1 MNINLNILES
11 TWVPSVCA
19 LLAVTLAML
28 VIIDS
33 MIYISTRYKERYLK
47 EAAVELDDVLLQMP
61 ADRIFDLSL
70 AISAFSCFMTI
81 VIFSAASQKF
91 NWANGIGVGFPVAI
105 VTFFMPRLVL
115 RFLRIRRLAKFN
127 EQLEDALGAM
137 SSSLKAGFSINQAL
151 EGIAAENRAPI
162 SIEFRLLVQE
172 IRLGV
177 PLETALNNMC
187 KRIESED
194 FELVTVAIITAR
206 QTGGELTSVLE
217 RLAAVIRER
226 LRIHRKISALTAQG
240 RMQATVIGVMPFLLM
255 LMMSYVVPDAM
266 GEFFGSIIGIVSCI
280 AAIIL
285 VAAGFFVI
293 RKITTIKV

>member
-1 MNINLNILES
+1 MDILNS
-11 TWVPSVCA
+11 TWLPSVCV
-19 LLAVTLAML
+19 LMAVTLAML

-33 MIYISTRYKERYLK
+33 FLYISTRYKERYLK

-61 ADRIFDLSL
+61 ADKIFDLSL
-70 AISAFSCFMTI
+70 AISAFCCFMTV
-81 VIFSAASQKF
+81 VIFGATSAGFSWGKAI
-91 NWANGIGVGFPVAI
+91 GIGTFVAVVTFPV
-105 VTFFMPRLVL
+105 PRLIL

-127 EQLEDALGAM
+127 EQLEDALGSI

-151 EGIAAENRAPI
+151 EAIAAENRPPI

-172 IRLGV
+172 LRLGV

-187 KRIESED
+187 KRIESDD

-217 RLAAVIRER
+217 RLVAVIRER

-240 RMQATVIGVMPFLLM
+240 RMQAGVIGIMPFALM
-255 LMMSYVVPDAM
+255 FLMSYIVPDAM
-266 GEFFGSIIGIVSCI
+266 AAFFESAIGIISCFV
-280 AAIIL
+280 AILL
-285 VAAGFFVI
+285 VGAGFFMI
-293 RKITTIKV
+293 RKITSIKV